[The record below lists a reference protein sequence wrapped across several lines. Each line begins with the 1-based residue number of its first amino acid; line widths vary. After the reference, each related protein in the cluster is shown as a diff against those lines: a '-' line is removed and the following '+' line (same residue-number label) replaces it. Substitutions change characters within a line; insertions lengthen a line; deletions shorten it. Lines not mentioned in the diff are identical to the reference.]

1 MVTGT
6 RGMKYNFTIQELDAY
21 NAVEFIQARHYSKVM
36 PRLTKHY
43 LGIYNKGDLAGV
55 LTLGWGTQPYN
66 TIHKLF
72 PSLASKDYYE
82 IGKMC
87 MDESYPR
94 NSETQ
99 MLSQVC
105 KWIKHNLPEKQFL
118 YTWAD
123 GIVGKVGY
131 VYQAFNF
138 LYGGYIWTDIYIG
151 PDGEK
156 IHPRST
162 RELLRENEE
171 WEGKEKLFWLTHDF
185 TEYKGIQRVKG
196 KQFRYILPLTRGA
209 KKLLNESTVTWNKDY
224 PKEDSLKWKIRTG
237 IKQYKDLKCIPTFNL
252 EVVNIN
258 KQNVEGHK

>member
-1 MVTGT
+1 M
-6 RGMKYNFTIQELDAY
+6 
-21 NAVEFIQARHYSKVM
+21 
-36 PRLTKHY
+36 
-43 LGIYNKGDLAGV
+43 
-55 LTLGWGTQPYN
+55 
-66 TIHKLF
+66 
-72 PSLASKDYYE
+72 
-82 IGKMC
+82 
-87 MDESYPR
+87 
-94 NSETQ
+94 
-99 MLSQVC
+99 
-105 KWIKHNLPEKQFL
+105 
-118 YTWAD
+118 
-123 GIVGKVGY
+123 
-131 VYQAFNF
+131 
-138 LYGGYIWTDIYIG
+138 YGGYIWTDIYIG